1 MGASS
6 SHPLYDAMLT
16 YWEKGD
22 DSYDGE
28 DAIKHAGQLY
38 LPPTTS
44 MKLDGC
50 GVDPNSSGQ
59 YDYDAY
65 KMRAVY
71 PEIYRDA
78 VDASIG
84 ILHRNEPVIELP
96 ESMEEL
102 RDLATLQGES
112 LEMLLRKI
120 NTAQLKNGRFG
131 ILGDLLVRDNTNV
144 RPYIASYAAKAI
156 RNWDDTSKDKS
167 SADLKMV
174 VLDESGYERDSSFS
188 WSWQKKYRVVALV
201 GSDGQIADVGH
212 YATSTFDA
220 DQDVC
225 GHVFD
230 LCPNMQQTK
239 LEEIPFAFVNA
250 SDIASDPAMPPL
262 NGLANACLAI
272 YRAEAD
278 YRQSL
283 FMQGQ
288 ETFVRIGHTTS
299 DDDDQVRT
307 GTGARVDV
315 PIGGDAK
322 FVGVSGA
329 GLSEQRQGLENDYAR
344 AMNKSGQITDATSR
358 ANESGDALRIRMAAQ
373 AATLPAIAKAGAA
386 ALQKV
391 LRAMA
396 GWYGAN
402 PEEVVVTPNLEFTE
416 QDLNGETLVKMV
428 TAKNQG
434 AILSNE
440 SIHRYMQENGMTQ
453 MTYEDEKK
461 LVDKE
466 REENMENFGAG
477 FDDLG
482 SNPDGDKKDPEQ
494 QEEEQEQE
502 EQEE

>member
-6 SHPLYDAMLT
+6 THPLYDAMKP

-28 DAIKHAGQLY
+28 DAIKHKGAVY
-38 LPPTTS
+38 LPATSS
-44 MKLDGC
+44 MKLDGF
-50 GVDPNSSGQ
+50 GTDPNGVGQ
-59 YDYDAY
+59 HNYDAY

-71 PEIYRDA
+71 PEIYKDA

-96 ESMEEL
+96 EVMEDL
-102 RDLATLQGES
+102 RDLATLQGET

-120 NTAQLKNGRFG
+120 NTAQLKNGRYG
-131 ILGDLLVRDNTNV
+131 ILGDLLVKDPTNV
-144 RPYIASYAAKAI
+144 RPYIATYPAMSI
-156 RNWDDTSKDKS
+156 RNWDDTAEDDS
-167 SADLKMV
+167 SSDINLV
-174 VLDESGYERDSSFS
+174 VLDESGYVREADLS
-188 WSWQKKYRVVALV
+188 WSWKKKYRVLALV
-201 GSDGQIADVGH
+201 GPDGLLADTGT
-212 YATSTFDA
+212 YATSVFEA
-220 DQDVC
+220 DQEIP
-225 GHVFD
+225 GYKFEIN
-230 LCPNMQQTK
+230 PNYQQTT

-262 NGLANACLAI
+262 NGLANSCLAI

-278 YRQSL
+278 YRQAL

-299 DDDDQVRT
+299 DDDEEVRT
-307 GTGARVDV
+307 GTGSRVDV

-322 FVGVSGA
+322 YVGVSGA
-329 GLSEQRQGLENDYAR
+329 GLGEQRQGLENDYAR

-396 GWYGAN
+396 VWYGAN

-440 SIHRYMQENGMTQ
+440 SIHQYMQENGMTK

-466 REENMENFGAG
+466 REEAMENFGAG

-482 SNPDGDKKDPEQ
+482 SNQNGDEEDPEQ
-494 QEEEQEQE
+494 QGQEEENE

>member
-6 SHPLYDAMLT
+6 THPLYDAMLP

-28 DAIKHAGQLY
+28 DAIKHKGTTY
-38 LPPTTS
+38 LPGTTA
-44 MKLDGC
+44 MKLDGL
-50 GVDPNSSGQ
+50 GTDPNSTGQ
-59 YDYDAY
+59 HDYDAY

-78 VDASIG
+78 IDACIG
-84 ILHRNEPVIELP
+84 ILHRNAPVIELP
-96 ESMEEL
+96 ESMKEL
-102 RDLATLQGES
+102 EDLATLRGES
-112 LEMLLRKI
+112 LEMLLRRI
-120 NTAQLKNGRFG
+120 NAAQLKNGRIA
-131 ILGDLLVRDNTNV
+131 ILGDLQVKDPTNV
-144 RPYIASYAAKAI
+144 RPYIASYGAKAI
-156 RNWDDTSKDKS
+156 RNWDDTDEDKNAS
-167 SADLKMV
+167 ELSMV
-174 VLDESGYERDSSFS
+174 VLDESGYERDTDFS
-188 WSWQKKYRVVALV
+188 WTWKKKYRVLALV
-201 GSDGQIADVGH
+201 GADGLIADKGH
-212 YATSTFDA
+212 YATAIFDA
-220 DQDVC
+220 DQEI
-225 GHVFD
+225 GGYKFD
-230 LCPNMQQTK
+230 LLPNMQQTK
-239 LEEIPFAFVNA
+239 LEEIPVAFINA
-250 SDIASDPAMPPL
+250 ADLASDPVMPPL
-262 NGLANACLAI
+262 NGLANSCLAI

-299 DDDDQVRT
+299 DDDEQVRT

-322 FVGVSGA
+322 YVGVSGA
-329 GLSEQRQGLENDYAR
+329 GLGEQRQGLENDYAR

-386 ALQKV
+386 GLQKV

-396 GWYGAN
+396 VWYGAN

-434 AILSNE
+434 AVLSNE

-453 MTYEDEKK
+453 MSYEDEKK

-466 REENMENFGAG
+466 REEAMENFGAG

-482 SNPDGDKKDPEQ
+482 TNQNGDEEDPEKP
-494 QEEEQEQE
+494 EEQE
-502 EQEE
+502 EQEEQEE